1 MELVHMLIRVAMQRK
16 NVAYRPCSLADSQ
29 QAMVDVG
36 GLTNHQFYPTAT
48 TIGQAISSQR

>member
-1 MELVHMLIRVAMQRK
+1 MLIRVAMQRK